1 MADIRVRLVAVGDPG
16 TGPSPGRRTD
26 ARADNVSRAAA
37 ALVALGGPESLDHAG
52 LGVARLA
59 ELTGGD
65 KGQVSRVLTTLLE
78 HGLVE
83 RDTQTQRYR
92 LGWQLFALAAQVGDQ
107 RLMGIAAPLLASLVG
122 RVGERASLTVLRGP
136 DVLTVSSESPQR
148 AVQTIGWV
156 GRTVPAYCTSSGRA
170 LLLDHSRDDL
180 AALFT
185 HISLDPY
192 GPNSPGDIDALHRR
206 IVASRTRGFAVVT
219 EEFAAELVSAAA
231 PVRDAHGGIC
241 AAVNVSAPKH
251 RLGGARRLA
260 TLGAT
265 IKEAADEIS
274 RQLGEGVRPPS
285 ARRDRARG
293 RHPPP
298 RDDASPASPARAGPP

>member
-1 MADIRVRLVAVGDPG
+1 MLAVVVDP
-16 TGPSPGRRTD
+16 
-26 ARADNVSRAAA
+26 RADNVSRAASV
-37 ALVALGGPESLDHAG
+37 LVALGGPEALDRAG

-65 KGQVSRVLTTLLE
+65 KGQLSRVLATLRE

-83 RDTQTQRYR
+83 RDAESQRYR

-107 RLMGIAAPLLASLVG
+107 RLLGIAGPLLATLVD

-136 DVLTVSSESPQR
+136 DVLTVSARSPQR

-170 LLLDHSRDDL
+170 LLLDHRREEL
-180 AALFT
+180 VALFAHT
-185 HISLDPY
+185 RLDSF
-192 GPNSPGDIDALHRR
+192 GPNSPRGVEALHRR
-206 IVASRTRGFAVVT
+206 IVASRARGFTVVT
-219 EEFAAELVSAAA
+219 EEFAAELVAAAA
-231 PVRDAHGGIC
+231 PVRDSRGRIC

-260 TLGAT
+260 ALGAQ
-265 IKEAADEIS
+265 IKEVADDIS
-274 RQLGEGVRPPS
+274 RLLGEGAVTAAPWTGAAPTGRRPRP
-285 ARRDRARG
+285 RG
-293 RHPPP
+293 
-298 RDDASPASPARAGPP
+298 DASPASPGRAAPP